1 MSGDILELKAM
12 MASTSSLPSPTPSIR
27 TTSHIHENNGVT
39 VELQDETNQQQQK
52 NNHISVANILSR
64 PTPSPCRQTSAST
77 FLCPENIP
85 GRVVH
90 SGGKWPPNV
99 PKLKYLYWFSRLLS
113 RSNVEKWDYKIRRG
127 PKLEGYAFANFGYSS
142 ETDGESHHEM
152 AN

>member
-1 MSGDILELKAM
+1 MRFRSCLAFQVPSNAKVSLSEKGLCDVMSGDILELKAM

-113 RSNVEKWDYKIRRG
+113 RSNVEKWDYN
-127 PKLEGYAFANFGYSS
+127 YY
-142 ETDGESHHEM
+142 T
-152 AN
+152 

>member
-85 GRVVH
+85 H
-90 SGGKWPPNV
+90 SGGK
-99 PKLKYLYWFSRLLS
+99 
-113 RSNVEKWDYKIRRG
+113 
-127 PKLEGYAFANFGYSS
+127 
-142 ETDGESHHEM
+142 
-152 AN
+152 

>member
-1 MSGDILELKAM
+1 MRFRSCLAFQVPSNAKVSLSEKGLCDVMSGDILELKAM

-90 SGGKWPPNV
+90 SGGK
-99 PKLKYLYWFSRLLS
+99 
-113 RSNVEKWDYKIRRG
+113 
-127 PKLEGYAFANFGYSS
+127 
-142 ETDGESHHEM
+142 
-152 AN
+152 